1 MSETAREIVDRYVET
16 VTGMTPAD
24 RAWKSVRYD
33 MELIGK
39 ALSAFWEA
47 ASRALDP
54 MQDFINDVERKET
67 R

>member
-24 RAWKSVRYD
+24 RAWKSVLYD

-39 ALSAFWEA
+39 AFHQIREA

-54 MQDFINDVERKET
+54 MQDFIEDFNRKEN